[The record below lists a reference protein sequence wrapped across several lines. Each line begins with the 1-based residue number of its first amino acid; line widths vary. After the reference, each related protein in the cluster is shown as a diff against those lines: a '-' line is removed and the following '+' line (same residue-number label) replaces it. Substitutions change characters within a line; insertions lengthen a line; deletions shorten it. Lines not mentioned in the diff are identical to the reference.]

1 MTIQEIKT
9 QALDQSK
16 WNPRLFYEFDKLS
29 PDEQL
34 EVIEHL
40 KRHEEVDTDQFAY
53 EVQKYLL
60 SQKSVEGMLVS
71 FDEIEQQEAEFLI
84 PQYLPKGAITML
96 AGEGGSGKTS
106 TWCAI
111 AAALSAG
118 KMPFMVQSEM
128 LPEKWHNIEPMTILA
143 FSAEDSAS
151 KVLKARLIKNGAVL
165 KNIKT
170 IEQGNDHF
178 TELGFTSPLLER
190 LIMAYHPDLC
200 IFDPVQSFIPTNLH
214 MGERN
219 AMRQCLQPLAGY
231 GEKYGTTFLII
242 VHANKQMSAWG
253 RKRMADSSDF
263 WDIARSV
270 LMVGETGEGKT
281 RYISQEKNNY
291 GALGLSVLFTIS
303 PDGVPEFCGYTDQ
316 KDRDF
321 VTEHERYVR
330 SAPARDNAREFV
342 LDYLGTGVKL
352 VADLDEVAIVNG
364 ISKSALRRVKE
375 ELKAAGTIRIYAE
388 GYGKDKK
395 WYARL
400 AEDEADN
407 DTKD

>member
-1 MTIQEIKT
+1 MTLQEIKT
-9 QALDQSK
+9 QALDRSK
-16 WNPRLFYEFDKLS
+16 WSPRLYYEFDKLS
-29 PDEQL
+29 PENQL
-34 EVIEHL
+34 EVLDYL
-40 KRHEEVDTDQFAY
+40 KQDDETREQFSY
-53 EVQKYLL
+53 EVQKFLL
-60 SQKSVEGMLVS
+60 SQKSIDGILVS

-118 KMPFMVQSEM
+118 RMPFLVQPEM
-128 LPEKWHNIEPMTILA
+128 LPQKWHNIEPMTILA

-151 KVLKARLIKNGAVL
+151 KVLKARLIKNGATL
-165 KNIKT
+165 SNIMT
-170 IEQGNDHF
+170 IEQGSDHF
-178 TELGFTSPLLER
+178 KDLGFTSPLLEQ

-231 GEKYGTTFLII
+231 GEKYGTTFLVV
-242 VHANKQMSAWG
+242 VHANKQMGAWG

-270 LMVGETGEGKT
+270 LMIGETGEGKT

-291 GALGLSVLFTIS
+291 GALGSSVLFDIS
-303 PDGVPEFCGYTDQ
+303 SDGVPEFCGYTDQ

-321 VTEHERYVR
+321 VAEHERYVR

-342 LDYLGTGVKL
+342 LDYLSSGVKL
-352 VADLDEVAIVNG
+352 VSDLDEVAAVNG
-364 ISKSALRRVKE
+364 VTKSALRRVKKD
-375 ELKAAGTIRIYAE
+375 LKDDGSLLIYAE

-400 AEDEADN
+400 AEDGAEN
-407 DTKD
+407 GTEN